1 MTSQASAQAA
11 GNTWPR
17 LINALINGT
26 DLTAG
31 NTEWAMNSIMSGEA
45 TPAQVAGFLVALRS
59 KGETVDELVGLVEA
73 MIANASPIEIA
84 GQKLD
89 IVGTGGDQQNTVNIS
104 TMAALIAA
112 GAGAKVVK
120 HGNRAA
126 SSTSGSA
133 DVLEALG
140 VRLDLPIPRVA
151 LNAEEAGITFCFA
164 QVFHPSMRHA
174 AVARR
179 ELGVPTAFN
188 FLGPMINPAHVQASA
203 VGVANERMAPLVAG
217 VLAKRGSRGLV
228 FRGNDGL
235 DELTTTGPSRVWEIR
250 NGAVSEEMFD
260 PRDLGIRR
268 ATLEELRGG
277 DAAANAAVVRSVL
290 AGAPRSRARCGPA
303 ERRGRARGLRP
314 GCRRPVQ
321 RADGRGVEAGGRV
334 HRIGCGRGRPGP
346 LGRPALPQLR
356 FTTLTGDC
364 RARLIGRRYR
374 RRPRRV
380 ALLFEA
386 EGEGR
391 VQVVLGVGAEGDLRG
406 GVDDAGN
413 LGELVRDD
421 VRQILVLRDP
431 GDGNEIPFAGDG
443 IDLADALDGGD
454 LLRGLRDAGSVCLN
468 QDESGDHV

>member
-228 FRGNDGL
+228 VRVDDGL

-250 NGAVSEEMFD
+250 NGAVSEETFD
-260 PRDLGIRR
+260 PADLGIRR

-290 AGAPRSRARCGPA
+290 SGGRGPA
-303 ERRGRARGLRP
+303 RDA
-314 GCRRPVQ
+314 
-321 RADGRGVEAGGRV
+321 
-334 HRIGCGRGRPGP
+334 
-346 LGRPALPQLR
+346 
-356 FTTLTGDC
+356 
-364 RARLIGRRYR
+364 
-374 RRPRRV
+374 
-380 ALLFEA
+380 ALLNA
-386 EGEGR
+386 AA
-391 VQVVLGVGAEGDLRG
+391 GVGAFDL
-406 GVDDAGN
+406 DAVG
-413 LGELVRDD
+413 
-421 VRQILVLRDP
+421 
-431 GDGNEIPFAGDG
+431 PFSERMA
-443 IDLADALDGGD
+443 AALK
-454 LLRGLRDAGSVCLN
+454 RA
-468 QDESGDHV
+468 DESIESGAAAAVLDRWVALSRS

>member
-1 MTSQASAQAA
+1 MTSQASAPAA

-17 LINALINGT
+17 LINALISGA

-31 NTEWAMNSIMSGEA
+31 STEWAMNSIMSGEA

-59 KGETVDELVGLVEA
+59 KGETVDELSGLVEA
-73 MIANASPIEIA
+73 MISNANPIDIA
-84 GQKLD
+84 GEKLD

-126 SSTSGSA
+126 SSSAGSA

-203 VGVANERMAPLVAG
+203 VGVANEQMAPLVAG

-250 NGAVSEEMFD
+250 NGEVADEMFD
-260 PRDLGIRR
+260 PRDLGIRQ

-277 DAAANAAVVRSVL
+277 DAVANAAVVRAVL
-290 AGAPRSRARCGPA
+290 GGAPGPA
-303 ERRGRARGLRP
+303 RDAALLNAAAGL
-314 GCRRPVQ
+314 V
-321 RADGRGVEAGGRV
+321 AFDLDAV
-334 HRIGCGRGRPGP
+334 GP
-346 LGRPALPQLR
+346 LTERMAAALK
-356 FTTLTGDC
+356 
-364 RARLIGRRYR
+364 RAEQSVESGAAAAVLDRW
-374 RRPRRV
+374 V
-380 ALLFEA
+380 ALSQA
-386 EGEGR
+386 
-391 VQVVLGVGAEGDLRG
+391 A
-406 GVDDAGN
+406 
-413 LGELVRDD
+413 
-421 VRQILVLRDP
+421 
-431 GDGNEIPFAGDG
+431 
-443 IDLADALDGGD
+443 
-454 LLRGLRDAGSVCLN
+454 
-468 QDESGDHV
+468 